1 LVFHL
6 IEDLKKLGIYRQLP
20 EVCPQNSGDVS
31 SQDNAIIDGNEANLW
46 DSIPARLPTASDR
59 VVHDIIFHQEIGL
72 QLLLPL
78 PQDQWQEE
86 FLMEKRHSQKMNTH
100 INQHQI
106 KLQSIELQIS
116 YTKTSAKISRE
127 EYTHIYDQQT
137 KKAIVCCF
145 VGYIKTQNKQY
156 CFVGFL
162 FLCCLFC
169 DRQTDGCCISG
180 CVSESLI
187 YPFNAPAE
195 STCSDYILIRKL
207 LISTFE
213 QAQTIDYR
221 CSPVQFPCIAH
232 TSRKKQKTR
241 ASK

>member
-1 LVFHL
+1 M
-6 IEDLKKLGIYRQLP
+6 KKLQEMNKTMSVRTQIH
-20 EVCPQNSGDVS
+20 
-31 SQDNAIIDGNEANLW
+31 LW
-46 DSIPARLPTASDR
+46 HSIPARLPTASDR

-78 PQDQWQEE
+78 PPYQWQRE
-86 FLMEKRHSQKMNTH
+86 FLMEKRRSQKMNTH

-106 KLQSIELQIS
+106 KLQSIELQMIIHKNFS
-116 YTKTSAKISRE
+116 KNFKRRIHTHFWSANK
-127 EYTHIYDQQT
+127 Q
-137 KKAIVCCF
+137 AVVCCF
-145 VGYIKTQNKQY
+145 VGYIKTQKKQH
-156 CFVGFL
+156 CFLGFL

-241 ASK
+241 ASKWFSFLPQMLK